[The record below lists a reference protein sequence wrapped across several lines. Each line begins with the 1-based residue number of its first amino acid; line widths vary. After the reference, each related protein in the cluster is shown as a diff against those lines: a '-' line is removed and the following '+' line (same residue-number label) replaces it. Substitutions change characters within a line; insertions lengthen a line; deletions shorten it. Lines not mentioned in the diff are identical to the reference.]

1 VGTSGRWDEVVGTR
15 EDLEWGGVACE
26 PGSADGA
33 VGAARGA
40 HARDVDEAGV
50 GLDHPGQPRLDPGQH
65 VDHAGEGHEVAGA
78 GHATAGGGGGVG
90 VPAGNRIH
98 AARGDLVLRANR
110 RGNSQEKGHRQED
123 ETPAGGG
130 SVVVHRS
137 ESFHVPGRSGVTVAS
152 PPLQRGGEPG
162 RAS

>member
-1 VGTSGRWDEVVGTR
+1 MREASPDSTCHVEGKEASVVSLGTIVVEEYVPIHLDRGVGTSGRWDEVVGTR
-15 EDLEWGGVACE
+15 ENLEWGGVACE

-98 AARGDLVLRANR
+98 AARGDLVL
-110 RGNSQEKGHRQED
+110 
-123 ETPAGGG
+123 
-130 SVVVHRS
+130 
-137 ESFHVPGRSGVTVAS
+137 
-152 PPLQRGGEPG
+152 
-162 RAS
+162 